1 MSLESQG
8 HTQIQTHTRCVPSLS
23 LCCSVQ
29 RQGFEDALP
38 LSNHTTNLLGY
49 TPMHANPCL
58 PEDSHMQPSHI
69 TIISAVNS
77 SYARESFCPWL
88 NTGIYRG
95 GFQQKSTAVFSSLQW
110 ERTDCLTCFPWPG
123 PLQQLLHGEQVL
135 GLHRLQQ
142 FLVLSHLPRSAAL
155 FQHPPIQRRLA
166 TRRVRLHPG
175 HEKPPSSH
183 PPSSLA

>member
-1 MSLESQG
+1 MRCRSPVTPLIFSDTPRCMQTPVSQK
-8 HTQIQTHTRCVPSLS
+8 THTCSLHTSPS
-23 LCCSVQ
+23 
-29 RQGFEDALP
+29 
-38 LSNHTTNLLGY
+38 
-49 TPMHANPCL
+49 
-58 PEDSHMQPSHI
+58 
-69 TIISAVNS
+69 SAVNS
-77 SYARESFCPWL
+77 SYVRESFCPWL

-155 FQHPPIQRRLA
+155 FQHPPVQRRLA

-183 PPSSLA
+183 PPRSLA